1 VIGVP
6 DTPRRPIVTDTTLA
20 DADRTPDVVDYP
32 TPRDPRSPF
41 AQPTSVLA
49 TTEAD
54 RMTRARIWDG
64 STPWLVT
71 KYADQHA
78 LLTDQRLSIDEKRAG
93 YPHMT
98 RGRSVSAQHTPP
110 LITNTDAPE
119 HTRMRRTVNLPF
131 TVKRVEAMRPRLQEL
146 VDGLLDEMLAGTGRV
161 DLVQAF
167 ALPVPTIVITEMLG
181 MDYGNRE
188 DFQHASHTLVS
199 HEATDEESAAA
210 GAVLGGHVAAAMEA
224 KMAEPADDVMSE
236 LAARVKAGEMTMRG
250 ALSMSTA
257 ILIAG
262 HETSASM
269 ISLGTLALLQN
280 PGQLDYFRS
289 IVDDPKAVAGAVEE
303 LLRYLSIV
311 HTGVRRIANEDIQVG
326 ADVIRKDEGLILDV
340 AAANWDPA
348 QFPEPDR
355 LDLTRSARS
364 HHAFGYGAHQCL
376 GQTLARVELQVAFR
390 ALVSRVPDLRLA
402 VPAED
407 VDFAYEGVAYGLHS
421 LPVTWGPAT
430 EPERN

>member
-1 VIGVP
+1 M
-6 DTPRRPIVTDTTLA
+6 TDSTIA
-20 DADRTPDVVDYP
+20 DAGSMPDVVDYP
-32 TPRDPRSPF
+32 TPRDPRCPF
-41 AQPTSVLA
+41 AQPADVLA

-54 RMTRARIWDG
+54 RMARARIWDG

-78 LLTDQRLSIDEKRAG
+78 LLTDPRLSIDERREG

-98 RGRSVSAQHTPP
+98 RGRSVSAQHTPR

-131 TVKRVEAMRPRLQEL
+131 TVKRIEALRPRIQEL
-146 VDGLLDEMLAGTGRV
+146 VDGLLDEMLAGSGPV

-181 MDYGNRE
+181 MDYGDRA

-199 HEATDEESAAA
+199 HDATDEEHAAA

-224 KMAEPADDVMSE
+224 KMAQPADDVMSE
-236 LAARVKAGEMTMRG
+236 LAARVKAGEMTMRE

-257 ILIAG
+257 VLIAG

-269 ISLGTLALLQN
+269 IALGTLALLEN
-280 PGQLDYFRS
+280 PDQLDYLRS
-289 IVDDPKAVAGAVEE
+289 VVDDPKAVAGAVEE

-311 HTGVRRIANEDIQVG
+311 HTGVRRIANEDIEVG
-326 ADVIRKDEGLILDV
+326 ADVIRKDDGVILDV

-348 QFPEPDR
+348 QYPEPGR

-364 HHAFGYGAHQCL
+364 HHAFGYGSHQCL
-376 GQTLARVELQVAFR
+376 GQTLARVELQEAFK
-390 ALVSRVPDLRLA
+390 ALVRRVPTLRLA
-402 VPAED
+402 VPAGD

-421 LPVTWGPAT
+421 LPVTW
-430 EPERN
+430 

>member
-1 VIGVP
+1 M
-6 DTPRRPIVTDTTLA
+6 TDTTLSA
-20 DADRTPDVVDYP
+20 ADRSPDVVDYP
-32 TPRDPRSPF
+32 TPRDPRCPF
-41 AQPTSVLA
+41 AQPADVRA
-49 TTEAD
+49 TTEAE
-54 RMTRARIWDG
+54 RMARARIWDG

-71 KYADQHA
+71 RYADQHA
-78 LLTDQRLSIDEKRAG
+78 LLTDPRLSIDEKREG

-98 RGRSVSAQHTPP
+98 RGRSVSSQHTPP

-131 TVKRVEAMRPRLQEL
+131 TVKRIEAMRPRIKEL
-146 VDGLLDEMLAGTGRV
+146 VDGLLDEMLAGSGPV

-199 HEATDEESAAA
+199 HEATDEEHAAA
-210 GAVLGGHVAAAMEA
+210 GAVLGGHVAAAMQA
-224 KMAEPADDVMSE
+224 KMAQPADDVMSE
-236 LAARVKAGEMTMRG
+236 LAARVQAGEMTMRG

-269 ISLGTLALLQN
+269 IALGTLALLEN
-280 PGQLDYFRS
+280 PDQLEYFRS

-311 HTGVRRIANEDIQVG
+311 HTGVRRIANEDIEVG
-326 ADVIRKDEGLILDV
+326 ADVIRKDEGVILDV

-348 QFPEPDR
+348 KYPEPHR
-355 LDLTRSARS
+355 LDLTRAARS

-376 GQTLARVELQVAFR
+376 GQTLARVELQEAFR
-390 ALVSRVPDLRLA
+390 ALVRRVPDLRLA
-402 VPAED
+402 VPAQD

-421 LPVTWGPAT
+421 LPVTW
-430 EPERN
+430 

>member
-1 VIGVP
+1 M
-6 DTPRRPIVTDTTLA
+6 TDTTLT

-32 TPRDPRSPF
+32 TPRDPRRPF
-41 AQPTSVLA
+41 AQPANVLA

-54 RMTRARIWDG
+54 RMARARIWDG

-71 KYADQHA
+71 RYADQHA

-119 HTRMRRTVNLPF
+119 HTQMRRTVNLPF

-146 VDGLLDEMLAGTGRV
+146 VDGLLDEMLAGPGPV

-199 HEATDEESAAA
+199 HDATDEEHAAA

-269 ISLGTLALLQN
+269 ISLGTLALLRN
-280 PGQLDYFRS
+280 PDQLAYFRS

-348 QFPEPDR
+348 QYPEPDR

-407 VDFAYEGVAYGLHS
+407 VDFAFEGVAYGLHS
-421 LPVTWGPAT
+421 LPVTWGPA

>member
-1 VIGVP
+1 M
-6 DTPRRPIVTDTTLA
+6 TDTTLS
-20 DADRTPDVVDYP
+20 DADRAPDVVDYP
-32 TPRDPRSPF
+32 TPRDPRCPF
-41 AQPTSVLA
+41 AQPADVLA
-49 TTEAD
+49 TTGSD
-54 RMTRARIWDG
+54 RMARARIWDG

-78 LLTDQRLSIDEKRAG
+78 LLTDPRLSIDEKREG

-131 TVKRVEAMRPRLQEL
+131 TVKRIEAMRPRIQEL
-146 VDGLLDEMLAGTGRV
+146 VDGLLDEMLAGSGPV

-199 HEATDEESAAA
+199 HDATDEEHAAA

-224 KMAEPADDVMSE
+224 KMAQPADDVMSE
-236 LAARVKAGEMTMRG
+236 LAARVQAGEMTMRG

-269 ISLGTLALLQN
+269 IALGTLALLEN
-280 PGQLDYFRS
+280 PDQLEYFRS

-311 HTGVRRIANEDIQVG
+311 HTGVRRIANEDIEVG
-326 ADVIRKDEGLILDV
+326 GDVIRKDEGVILDV
-340 AAANWDPA
+340 AAANWDTA
-348 QFPEPDR
+348 QYPEPGR
-355 LDLTRSARS
+355 LDLTRAARS

-376 GQTLARVELQVAFR
+376 GQTLARVELQEAFR
-390 ALVSRVPDLRLA
+390 ALVRRVPTLRLA
-402 VPAED
+402 IPARD

-421 LPVTWGPAT
+421 LPVTW
-430 EPERN
+430 